1 MGETD
6 RTRMTRLVYQ
16 RLADARFRRCLTAA
30 DPDDGTHPIIV
41 ALRDDLM
48 RALTEKIGSAGGS
61 ANVVIPVLNGF
72 IVLAMECEPG
82 ESGPDSEVLTPNC
95 TVGLFVERLHID
107 DEGTTYHLADEDER
121 PRPESGRARLVA
133 LG

>member
-1 MGETD
+1 MPETD
-6 RTRMTRLVYQ
+6 RATMTRLVYQ
-16 RLADARFRRCLTAA
+16 RLADAGFRRCLTAGDA
-30 DPDDGTHPIIV
+30 DGTHPIIV

-48 RALTEKIGSAGGS
+48 GTLTEKIGSAGGS

-82 ESGPDSEVLTPNC
+82 ESGPDSEVLAPDC

-107 DEGTTYHLADEDER
+107 DEGTTYHLATEDEH